1 MKKLRWAMD
10 GGFWEVDLSTPVT
23 VDGVARPA
31 AEDPIPLGLS
41 RGTRLSRPKQ
51 IDFFQ
56 RFMAMPFVPSFSD
69 SNGLSFHRLI
79 SLPLPPFARD
89 TWFSTLL
96 GRFDVLKFTSSLPTR
111 QTQRQQQEDS
121 DASFFQTVWTHLLNP
136 SFYALNF
143 CSEWLLTPEDA
154 LLLSL
159 EKHGGDHNNIPRKK
173 AVLHHKFPNHNLTIE
188 AASPTLFVDR
198 LGNYWDVPLTLG
210 MDFASLPSSDSG
222 MSCHFCI
229 NHTSGSPKIYDTSP
243 VPVPVHVPPSLL
255 PGLCAK
261 CAVSLKK
268 NLNIWR
274 SEAPKTKL
282 AQPYDIF
289 LSNPHISASAII
301 GTVITASLG
310 DNSVRAQ
317 AEDGWFGF
325 GAKGANSAISADL
338 FASASVS
345 AQHGNFQKL
354 FLDLTRFNARIDVPS
369 VSKFVG
375 GASRLAVDLYN
386 SRQAPSVEALQ
397 AIFPSASLSFQ
408 QQICGPFSFRIDCGV
423 SVDLT
428 KKGKEKKWWY
438 NNVINDPVFAAEY
451 ALQVLGSAKA
461 VAWYSPKQREFMIE
475 VRFFET

>member
-89 TWFSTLL
+89 TC
-96 GRFDVLKFTSSLPTR
+96 
-111 QTQRQQQEDS
+111 
-121 DASFFQTVWTHLLNP
+121 
-136 SFYALNF
+136 FYALNF